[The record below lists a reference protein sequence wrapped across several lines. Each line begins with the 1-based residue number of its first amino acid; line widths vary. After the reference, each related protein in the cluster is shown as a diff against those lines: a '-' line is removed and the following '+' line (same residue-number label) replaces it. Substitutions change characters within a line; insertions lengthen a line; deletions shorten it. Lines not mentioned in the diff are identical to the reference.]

1 LWMGSAG
8 HQNGR
13 LAFRKA
19 GQNGIPNG
27 LSERETRD
35 RRSLGF
41 EGPAA
46 AGGVRFKG
54 SGKAFRKASAQRASI
69 GAALC
74 FGRDG
79 IERMRE
85 GFGSSQPR
93 KGGPE
98 GSFGFSGN
106 TDRNRLCFGR
116 DGIERMRKGFGP
128 SEPRKGGPEG
138 SFGFRGNTDRNRL
151 CFGRDGIER
160 IRKSFGPSE
169 PRKGGPDGSFGFSGN
184 TDRNRLCFGRDGIE
198 RIRKSFGSSEPRTAD
213 RKRASAFGRA
223 AGPDRMGSPVL
234 KRRTWKEPAPE
245 ADRTGQRGSL
255 ASDRAGPAGEGE
267 A

>member
-54 SGKAFRKASAQRASI
+54 SGKALRKASAQRASI

-85 GFGSSQPR
+85 
-93 KGGPE
+93 
-98 GSFGFSGN
+98 
-106 TDRNRLCFGR
+106 
-116 DGIERMRKGFGP
+116 
-128 SEPRKGGPEG
+128 EPRLQASLEKVDRTEASASQGTPIGTASASAGTG
-138 SFGFRGNTDRNRL
+138 SRG
-151 CFGRDGIER
+151 C
-160 IRKSFGPSE
+160 
-169 PRKGGPDGSFGFSGN
+169 
-184 TDRNRLCFGRDGIE
+184 
-198 RIRKSFGSSEPRTAD
+198 A
-213 RKRASAFGRA
+213 RASARA
-223 AGPDRMGSPVL
+223 SLEKVDRKEASASQGTPIGTASASAGTRSRGCARASARASLEKVDRKGASAFEGTPIGTGSASAGTGSRGSARASARASL
-234 KRRTWKEPAPE
+234 ERRTGRELRLSE
-245 ADRTGQRGSL
+245 GQPGRIGWARPS
-255 ASDRAGPAGEGE
+255 
-267 A
+267 